1 VGDHGCLAGRLSPP
15 VAGPCLA
22 DEPTERDDRVGEV
35 EERAALVA
43 PGNLLPFAREPDAR
57 LCRAR
62 AHTVLRTRGKRDF
75 RGPLQRILVRN
86 GPHWMVSEDLSRRK
100 TRSSVVPGGSGE
112 KL

>member
-1 VGDHGCLAGRLSPP
+1 MGDHGCLAGRLSPP

-57 LCRAR
+57 LCRSGDHAAR
-62 AHTVLRTRGKRDF
+62 AGLIMPRQRVF
-75 RGPLQRILVRN
+75 RINEMNWVICEQTWR
-86 GPHWMVSEDLSRRK
+86 
-100 TRSSVVPGGSGE
+100 
-112 KL
+112 